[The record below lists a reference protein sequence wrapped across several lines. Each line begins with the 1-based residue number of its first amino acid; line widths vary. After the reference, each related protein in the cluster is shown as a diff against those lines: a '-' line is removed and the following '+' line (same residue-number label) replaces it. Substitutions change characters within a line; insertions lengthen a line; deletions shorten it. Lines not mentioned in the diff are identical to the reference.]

1 MDIPEALT
9 FDDILLIPAES
20 KGLPSQADLRTR
32 LTRTLELGI
41 PLLSAAMDTVT
52 ESGLAIAMAQ
62 AGGIGVIHKNFT
74 VAEQAGCRLLAQAFY
89 HGAWVADHFVD
100 AEMYVAFLRAST
112 EAVHLIN
119 ADKRSYMHYFLQGGE
134 RVPELAALNVG
145 DFNLSRIQMKVPEPV
160 PPDEARRNWEWMASW
175 GMIDGEFA
183 PAEQFS
189 AVQDE
194 AHQRV

>member
-1 MDIPEALT
+1 MLSELANRPIGLNYGNGTSYTALQMLEGFLPRDAIRT
-9 FDDILLIPAES
+9 VAATTATAVRYRQFLVGEFDAVCLHEPWI
-20 KGLPSQADLRTR
+20 
-32 LTRTLELGI
+32 
-41 PLLSAAMDTVT
+41 
-52 ESGLAIAMAQ
+52 
-62 AGGIGVIHKNFT
+62 T

-119 ADKRSYMHYFLQGGE
+119 ADKRRYMHYFLQGSE
-134 RVPELAALNVG
+134 RVPELAALNVD

-183 PAEQFS
+183 PTEQFS